1 VLRLE
6 CRYQALRLRR
16 TAARL
21 RGLTPHLINEHRHYR
36 APIQQYTCR
45 LLEGFLVVTDS
56 RKPTFSLQNS
66 AVIKKKGTGA
76 MSGKPGR
83 SGRKSFVAT
92 PEQRNNVKI
101 LVGLGVPQAMI
112 CQLVVNPQTGKPL
125 DEGTLKKHFPREI
138 AVGAAELHARM
149 GSFMVAN
156 IFGMTPPAGTQPIKN
171 ESSRAML
178 SIFFAKTRMGWKET
192 VVSEHANADGKPFI
206 FEVSKTDA
214 KL

>member
-1 VLRLE
+1 
-6 CRYQALRLRR
+6 
-16 TAARL
+16 
-21 RGLTPHLINEHRHYR
+21 
-36 APIQQYTCR
+36 
-45 LLEGFLVVTDS
+45 
-56 RKPTFSLQNS
+56 
-66 AVIKKKGTGA
+66 

-125 DEGTLKKHFPREI
+125 DEGTLKKHFPPICECVSCGI
-138 AVGAAELHARM
+138 
-149 GSFMVAN
+149 SFHTAN
-156 IFGMTPPAGTQPIKN
+156 PEPIKN

>member
-1 VLRLE
+1 M
-6 CRYQALRLRR
+6 
-16 TAARL
+16 T
-21 RGLTPHLINEHRHYR
+21 GN
-36 APIQQYTCR
+36 
-45 LLEGFLVVTDS
+45 G
-56 RKPTFSLQNS
+56 
-66 AVIKKKGTGA
+66 AV
-76 MSGKPGR
+76 SGKPGR

-112 CQLVVNPQTGKPL
+112 CELVVNPQTGKAL

-192 VVSEHANADGKPFI
+192 LQHEGAKDGEPIVIRITKDNSE
-206 FEVSKTDA
+206 
-214 KL
+214 L

>member
-1 VLRLE
+1 MPSPGGT
-6 CRYQALRLRR
+6 R
-16 TAARL
+16 TALSQMVAWREA
-21 RGLTPHLINEHRHYR
+21 G
-36 APIQQYTCR
+36 
-45 LLEGFLVVTDS
+45 
-56 RKPTFSLQNS
+56 TFYSGQE
-66 AVIKKKGTGA
+66 KRDGA

-101 LVGLGVPQAMI
+101 
-112 CQLVVNPQTGKPL
+112 
-125 DEGTLKKHFPREI
+125 TLKKHFPREI

-192 VVSEHANADGKPFI
+192 VVSEHANADG
-206 FEVSKTDA
+206 
-214 KL
+214 

>member
-1 VLRLE
+1 VS
-6 CRYQALRLRR
+6 
-16 TAARL
+16 
-21 RGLTPHLINEHRHYR
+21 GIHLINEHRHYR
-36 APIQQYTCR
+36 APIQQYNCR

>member
-1 VLRLE
+1 
-6 CRYQALRLRR
+6 
-16 TAARL
+16 
-21 RGLTPHLINEHRHYR
+21 
-36 APIQQYTCR
+36 
-45 LLEGFLVVTDS
+45 
-56 RKPTFSLQNS
+56 
-66 AVIKKKGTGA
+66 

-83 SGRKSFVAT
+83 CGRKSFVAT

-178 SIFFAKTRMGWKET
+178 SIFFAKTRMGWKESG
-192 VVSEHANADGKPFI
+192 VSEHATADGKPFI
-206 FEVSKTDA
+206 FKVSKTDA

>member
-1 VLRLE
+1 
-6 CRYQALRLRR
+6 
-16 TAARL
+16 
-21 RGLTPHLINEHRHYR
+21 
-36 APIQQYTCR
+36 
-45 LLEGFLVVTDS
+45 
-56 RKPTFSLQNS
+56 
-66 AVIKKKGTGA
+66 

-92 PEQRNNVKI
+92 TEQRNNVKI

-178 SIFFAKTRMGWKET
+178 SIFFAKTRMGWKEAIQH
-192 VVSEHANADGKPFI
+192 EGKDGGPI
-206 FEVSKTDA
+206 IWQCYPEDE

>member
-1 VLRLE
+1 VS
-6 CRYQALRLRR
+6 
-16 TAARL
+16 
-21 RGLTPHLINEHRHYR
+21 GIHLINEQRHYR
-36 APIQQYTCR
+36 APIQQYNCR

>member
-1 VLRLE
+1 MTPSPAVEKGSRRRLFG
-6 CRYQALRLRR
+6 
-16 TAARL
+16 ARSP
-21 RGLTPHLINEHRHYR
+21 TSS
-36 APIQQYTCR
+36 APQ
-45 LLEGFLVVTDS
+45 
-56 RKPTFSLQNS
+56 
-66 AVIKKKGTGA
+66 
-76 MSGKPGR
+76 
-83 SGRKSFVAT
+83 
-92 PEQRNNVKI
+92 
-101 LVGLGVPQAMI
+101 
-112 CQLVVNPQTGKPL
+112 
-125 DEGTLKKHFPREI
+125 KHFPREI

>member
-1 VLRLE
+1 
-6 CRYQALRLRR
+6 
-16 TAARL
+16 
-21 RGLTPHLINEHRHYR
+21 
-36 APIQQYTCR
+36 
-45 LLEGFLVVTDS
+45 
-56 RKPTFSLQNS
+56 
-66 AVIKKKGTGA
+66 

-112 CQLVVNPQTGKPL
+112 CQLVVNPQTGKPF

-138 AVGAAELHARM
+138 AVGVAELHARM

-192 VVSEHANADGKPFI
+192 SILQHEGKDGGAIVWQSYP
-206 FEVSKTDA
+206 EDES
-214 KL
+214 L

>member
-1 VLRLE
+1 LHGVS
-6 CRYQALRLRR
+6 
-16 TAARL
+16 
-21 RGLTPHLINEHRHYR
+21 GIHLINEHRHYR
-36 APIQQYTCR
+36 APIQQYNCR